1 MDGAPIILTHVR
13 RGRERKR
20 KRTGHTHACVE
31 ITLNHGASQKAL
43 LTKLKVNKMFMSGTQ
58 SFI

>member
-1 MDGAPIILTHVR
+1 MK
-13 RGRERKR
+13 RKR
-20 KRTGHTHACVE
+20 KGDRARTHTHRCVE

>member
-1 MDGAPIILTHVR
+1 MKEKG
-13 RGRERKR
+13 RGRGRGR
-20 KRTGHTHACVE
+20 HTHACVE